1 MEWMGLTGKLQNKV
15 KTSEQA
21 DQEYMV
27 LERKETMAKWTLNKT
42 LEVENGGK
50 KKMRTRGNQGQ

>member
-1 MEWMGLTGKLQNKV
+1 MGLTGKLQNKV
-15 KTSEQA
+15 KASEQA

-27 LERKETMAKWTLNKT
+27 LERKETMANWTLNKS

>member
-1 MEWMGLTGKLQNKV
+1 MGLTGKLQNKV